1 MKQRIRAK
9 RCDAVV
15 IFFLRITTTS
25 AILDGLEKLFGQ
37 DLTDEHFTS
46 TNINISSF
54 KFAIDRLADRR
65 VNLVKLGKL
74 QFGELNDVIPDV
86 ISVRGRGPGKA
97 AAPPVGK
104 KLVLFGQN

>member
-1 MKQRIRAK
+1 M
-9 RCDAVV
+9 
-15 IFFLRITTTS
+15 
-25 AILDGLEKLFGQ
+25 DGLEKLFGQ
-37 DLTDEHFTS
+37 DLTDEHFIS